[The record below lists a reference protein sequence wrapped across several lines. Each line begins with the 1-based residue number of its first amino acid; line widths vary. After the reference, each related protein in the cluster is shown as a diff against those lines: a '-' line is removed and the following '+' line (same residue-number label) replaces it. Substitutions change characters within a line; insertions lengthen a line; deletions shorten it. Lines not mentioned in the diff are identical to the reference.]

1 MSGKSRWVRRLEDA
15 RLYVEELELLINL
28 VELFIESGVAK
39 REGLGSLSS
48 RLLRKLRRLAKLLG
62 A

>member
-15 RLYVEELELLINL
+15 RLYGEELDLLIKL

-39 REGLGSLSS
+39 QEGLGSLSS
-48 RLLRKLRRLAKLLG
+48 RLLRKLRRLAQLLG

>member
-15 RLYVEELELLINL
+15 RLYGEELDLLINL

-39 REGLGSLSS
+39 KEGLGSLAS
-48 RLLRKLRRLAKLLG
+48 RLLRKLRRLAQLLG